1 MLRIE
6 TSYNMQLRSSI
17 APFRTIT
24 HYNQGF
30 SRQINIKTK
39 WFLIY
44 VAWGKRRGRVFV
56 CLCERERVSNKMS
69 LALIRHSI
77 YYVYIIYKI
86 KYIRFCKENQSKVC
100 VCWCVVVGAPFSHVI
115 SATYL
120 LKRCI
125 AIHYSLHTYTQHI
138 TQMYSYLLAGCLIRG
153 H

>member
-1 MLRIE
+1 MLRIA

-44 VAWGKRRGRVFV
+44 VAWGKRRSRVFV
-56 CLCERERVSNKMS
+56 CLWERERVSNKMS

-86 KYIRFCKENQSKVC
+86 QYKLLQRKPVKSVC

-125 AIHYSLHTYTQHI
+125 AIHYTLHKYTQHI